1 MNTTTHRRFAVATSA
16 IAIAAALL
24 IAGCASASTVP
35 AAPTLQARVKPMLSV
50 DGLKFKDSNA
60 NGKLDAEI
68 ALQPLDLSRQRRLGQ
83 VQASRRATEAALL
96 GNGDE
101 VFELTQIHA
110 SDLQYLNG
118 MAMVQS

>member
-24 IAGCASASTVP
+24 IAGCASTVP